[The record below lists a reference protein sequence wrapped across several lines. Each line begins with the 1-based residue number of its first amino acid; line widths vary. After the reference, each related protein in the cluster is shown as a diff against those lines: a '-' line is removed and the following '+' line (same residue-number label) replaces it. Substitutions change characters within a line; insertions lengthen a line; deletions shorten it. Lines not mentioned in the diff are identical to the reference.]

1 MKFKNSTSAS
11 HSTSF
16 ECSTSQDLTL
26 ISAKQYVEENIAKGT
41 TDPDGGRLKLAKNG
55 QTLSANAN
63 PLDLFDQP
71 LLLDMIFL
79 GTPQLC
85 GGAYIYFFFKVSLE
99 KLPNVHVHWDF
110 TCFAATTDFVANYVD
125 FFKNA
130 ILRGLPDLLQF
141 YMGGG
146 NFSENSS
153 VLDGV
158 SFP

>member
-11 HSTSF
+11 HSISF
-16 ECSTSQDLTL
+16 FERSTSQDLTL

-41 TDPDGGRLKLAKNG
+41 TDPGGGRWKLAKNG

-85 GGAYIYFFFKVSLE
+85 GGVDILFFFKVSFE
-99 KLPNVHVHWDF
+99 KHPSEYLSKKIWNRLS
-110 TCFAATTDFVANYVD
+110 TILGY
-125 FFKNA
+125 FKT
-130 ILRGLPDLLQF
+130 GF
-141 YMGGG
+141 
-146 NFSENSS
+146 
-153 VLDGV
+153 DGE
-158 SFP
+158 PG